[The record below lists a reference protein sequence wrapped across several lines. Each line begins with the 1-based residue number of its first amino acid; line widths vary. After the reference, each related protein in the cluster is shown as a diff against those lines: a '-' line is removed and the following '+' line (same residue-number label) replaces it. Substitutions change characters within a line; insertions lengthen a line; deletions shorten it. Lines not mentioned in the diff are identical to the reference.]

1 MRHGAR
7 GRWIAG
13 VMMAAGL
20 WSATAHA
27 LTFTVNST
35 TDEVDASPGNAIC
48 ATASGACTLR
58 AAIQEANVVLGD
70 DTITLPAGT
79 FQLTL
84 TGDGDNASVT
94 GDLDVQQ
101 GVDIGGAGA
110 DATVIDGLGADRVFH
125 VLNGTRLT
133 VSGLAIINGAAPGS
147 AGGGIYLD
155 GAEAEALTLTNV
167 RMAGNSAS
175 QGGAI
180 YYTGSALTITDAA
193 FADNSASGGG
203 VLLQTGEGTLAV
215 TRTTFDANTV
225 TGGPGGSIYYAGI
238 GAVTIVD
245 SSFVDGSAGV
255 GGGVYVETDAALSLA
270 GTTFE
275 SSFATSAG
283 GGAFYAGAGNVDVTG
298 CRFADDV
305 ALNAGGGLF
314 VDTDGSLSV
323 TTTEL
328 VGNLA
333 VGTGGGI
340 YFAGGP
346 GNVTLTNVTMV
357 DNSAPSGVGGAL
369 FTTATG
375 VLNLGGVEVRDSF
388 AASPGGGVYA
398 TGQTATIVGGSRFIG
413 NRVANGPGG
422 GMFDA
427 PAGDT
432 VITDT
437 TFDDNRALNGPGGGL
452 FRSGGGTATI
462 TGSTFSKNQATGG
475 GGQGGGLFVTATTAI
490 NVTNCTFSG
499 NVAGDAGGGIYPATP
514 ITIASSTFTG
524 NRAIV
529 TGGSAIY
536 SSASPVTLAATVLA
550 ATGIGDSCAGAVPFA
565 SGNDNI
571 DQDGTCGLAGV
582 NDRAVDPQLGPLAD
596 NGGPTLTHMPIAG
609 SPAIDAASSST
620 CPATDQRGTGRPAD
634 GNGDGSA
641 TCDSGAVEFL
651 DECTSDPAKVLP
663 GVCGCGV
670 PDADANGNGAIDC
683 LVNAELKARIAR
695 GVTLVGGITGEK
707 SAEQATMKSELK
719 AAGDELIA
727 YVNQTPGIVLAD
739 PSANLGKLAKKAK
752 KALRGPLKGK
762 GKALVKKKA
771 RATTALQALDA
782 AVAPQ

>member
-1 MRHGAR
+1 M
-7 GRWIAG
+7 WIAG
-13 VMMAAGL
+13 AMVAMGL

-48 ATASGACTLR
+48 ATASGTCTLR

-70 DTITLPAGT
+70 DTIVLPAGT

-94 GDLDVQQ
+94 GDLDIQQ
-101 GVDIGGAGA
+101 GVDITGAGI

-133 VSGLAIINGAAPGS
+133 LSALAIVNGAAPAS

-155 GAEAEALTLTNV
+155 GADAEALTLTNV
-167 RMAGNSAS
+167 RMTGNSAG

-193 FADNSASGGG
+193 FADNSATAGG
-203 VLLQTGEGTLAV
+203 VMLQTGDGTLTV
-215 TRTTFDANTV
+215 TRATFDANTV
-225 TGGPGGSIYYAGI
+225 TGGPGGSIYYAGT
-238 GAVTIVD
+238 GLVTIVD
-245 SSFVDGSAGV
+245 GSFVDGSAGV
-255 GGGVYVETDAALSLA
+255 GGAVFADTDAGLSLA
-270 GTTFE
+270 GSTFE

-283 GGAFYAGAGNVDVTG
+283 GGVFYTGAGNVDVTG
-298 CRFADDV
+298 GRFADDV
-305 ALNAGGGLF
+305 ALSAGGGLY
-314 VDTDGSLSV
+314 VDSEGSLTV
-323 TTTEL
+323 TSTEL
-328 VGNLA
+328 TGNLA

-340 YFAGGP
+340 FFDGGP
-346 GNVTLTNVTMV
+346 GNVTLTDVVMV
-357 DNSAPSGVGGAL
+357 DNSAPSGVGGGL

-375 VLNLGGVEVRDSF
+375 VLRLTRTEIRDSF
-388 AASPGGGVYA
+388 SASPGGGVYA
-398 TGQTATIVGGSRFIG
+398 SGQTATIVGGSRFIG

-422 GMFDA
+422 GMFDT
-427 PAGDT
+427 PAGDS
-432 VITDT
+432 VFTDSA
-437 TFDDNRALNGPGGGL
+437 FDDNRALNGPGGGL
-452 FRSGGGTATI
+452 FRAGGGTATI
-462 TGSTFSKNQATGG
+462 AGSTFSKNQATGG
-475 GGQGGGLFVTATTAI
+475 GGQGGGLYIAATTAAG
-490 NVTNCTFSG
+490 VTNCTFSG
-499 NVAGDAGGGIYPATP
+499 NVAGDSGGGIYPVTP

-536 SSASPVTLAATVLA
+536 STASPVTLAANVLA
-550 ATGIGDSCAGAVPFA
+550 AVGIGDSCAGTVPFT

-571 DQDGTCGLAGV
+571 DQDGSCGLAGV
-582 NDRAVDPQLGPLAD
+582 NDRTVDPQLGPLAD

-609 SPAIDAASSST
+609 SPAIDAASSSA

-634 GNGDGSA
+634 GNGDGA
-641 TCDSGAVEFL
+641 AVCDSGAVEFL
-651 DECTSDPAKVLP
+651 DECPSDPAKVLP

-670 PDADANGNGAIDC
+670 ADADANGNGAVDC

-707 SAEQATMKSELK
+707 SAEQTTMKSEVK
-719 AAGDELIA
+719 ATGEDLIA

-739 PSANLGKLAKKAK
+739 ASANLGKLAKKTK
-752 KALRGPLKGK
+752 KALRGTLKGK
-762 GKALVKKKA
+762 GKSLLKKKA